1 MFSQSH
7 SVAEHPY
14 NYDIVFKFLV
24 MTIVWAIAGMGV
36 GVLIAAQLVWPEL
49 NGNLSFTHFGRLRP
63 LHTNLVIFAFAGNAA
78 IATSF
83 YIVQRT
89 CQVRIYSD
97 KLADVVFWG
106 MQLVI
111 VLAIITLPMGLTSSK
126 EYAELEWPI
135 DILFATVWVLYGVV
149 FFGTIATRQVV
160 HIYIAN
166 WFFAAMI
173 VATTILYVVNNLAVA
188 ATLTK
193 SYSVYSGTVDAIVQW
208 WYGHN
213 AVGFLLTAGFIGI
226 LYYFLPKQAGTPI
239 YSYRL
244 TIVNFWA
251 LISLYIW
258 AGGHHLHFTALPDW
272 VGSLAMVMSII
283 LVVPSWGTLVNGV
296 MTLSLAWKKLAVDP
310 TLRFM
315 AWALSFYGMSTF
327 EGSMMAIKTVN
338 AMSHYTDWTIGH
350 VHAGALGWVA
360 MITFGAI
367 YHLVPVL
374 MGRDAMYSVR
384 LISIHLR
391 CAVVGTFFYVTS
403 MWVNGITQGLM
414 WRAYS
419 EDHGLTYSFLESHI
433 ASYPGYFVRFMGGA
447 LFLAGVLIMAYNTYK
462 TVQLARRE
470 AKQQERDLFVSELPP
485 EAVISTQG
493 GNV

>member
-1 MFSQSH
+1 MLSEPS
-7 SVAEHPY
+7 SKVLEHPY
-14 NYDIVFKFLV
+14 NYNIVTKFVV
-24 MTIVWAIAGMGV
+24 MTIVWAIVGMGV

-49 NGNLSFTHFGRLRP
+49 NGSSPFTHFGRLRP
-63 LHTNLVIFAFAGNAA
+63 LHTNLVIFAFGGCALM
-78 IATSF
+78 ATSF

-89 CQVRIYSD
+89 SQVRLYSD
-97 KLADVVFWG
+97 KLANIVFWG
-106 MQLVI
+106 WQLVI
-111 VLAIITLPMGLTSSK
+111 VLAIITLPLGYTTTK

-135 DILFATVWVLYGVV
+135 DILLSTVWLLYGVV
-149 FFGTIATRQVV
+149 FFGTIATRRVV
-160 HIYIAN
+160 HIYISN

-173 VATTILYVVNNLAVA
+173 VVVTILYVTNNMAVVA
-188 ATLTK
+188 SWTK
-193 SYSVYSGTVDAIVQW
+193 SYSVYSGTVDAIIQW

-213 AVGFLLTAGFIGI
+213 AVGFFLTAGFIGI

-272 VGSLAMVMSII
+272 VGSVAVVMSVI
-283 LVVPSWGTLVNGV
+283 LVAPSWGSLVNGV
-296 MTLSLAWKKLAVDP
+296 MTLSLAWKKLANDP

-315 AWALSFYGMSTF
+315 AWALSFYGLSTF
-327 EGSMMAIKTVN
+327 EGSMMALKTVN
-338 AMSHYTDWTIGH
+338 AMSHFTDWTIGH

-360 MITFGAI
+360 FITFGAL

-374 MGRDAMYSVR
+374 SGQSQMYSDR
-384 LISIHLR
+384 LIAYHLR
-391 CAVVGTFFYVTS
+391 FAVIGTFFYVTS

-433 ASYPGYFVRFMGGA
+433 ASYPGYFVRFLGGA
-447 LFLAGVLIMAYNTYK
+447 LFLTGVLIMAYNTYK
-462 TVQLARRE
+462 TFQMQ
-470 AKQQERDLFVSELPP
+470 KQQQAD
-485 EAVISTQG
+485 AQG
-493 GNV
+493 TDDVLEGAQA